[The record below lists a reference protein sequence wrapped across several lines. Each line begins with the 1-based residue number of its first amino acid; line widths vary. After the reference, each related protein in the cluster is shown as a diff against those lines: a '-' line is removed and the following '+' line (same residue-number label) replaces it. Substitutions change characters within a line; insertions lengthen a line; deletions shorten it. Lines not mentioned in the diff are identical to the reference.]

1 MANPNDFPPLL
12 PGNIPPSNSTSIPP
26 EGGLCPDV
34 VTQNV
39 LERPASPLGE
49 NLRASKKVRGLPTES
64 VDGVVAMEEVSET
77 RQQSPIGPS
86 GLDRGNVLKPATYA
100 SAVSGAPE
108 KVASDTGL
116 NGMEDFVLLEEDC
129 IVDNSG
135 PYPSIEFSERLPRS
149 GFKGDFP
156 GWARSHDR
164 NFLVRTAY
172 EALRDNSVQS
182 ANALWKGIAGF
193 QGLQRI
199 KIFIWLL
206 AKDKLLCN
214 AERVRRH
221 LSSCARCEA
230 CGAAF
235 QAFNHPIN
243 LRDMEKNHIQSP
255 HEIPCRITGFQAR
268 NHLEWEVWFGAEM
281 NASRDSRRQ
290 AREQRSGGEGGG
302 VSPLI
307 LWIGIYV
314 SGQFVVFMVTAYGW
328 LAAIF
333 ASNGAGVLPPRDWFQ
348 MNVDGARDHRTGLA
362 ACGGLIRDHEGR
374 WVRVWAVHEGLVQ
387 AWALGLRRVVVEV
400 DSLSV
405 LRLMLHRND
414 TEVPMTIV
422 HHIFELL
429 SRDWLIK
436 FVSVYREANA
446 VADRLAKLQCCEKRY
461 WWKAARSWKR

>member
-182 ANALWKGIAGF
+182 ANALWKVIAGF

-290 AREQRSGGEGGG
+290 AREQRSGGEGGMDG
-302 VSPLI
+302 LLPS
-307 LWIGIYV
+307 
-314 SGQFVVFMVTAYGW
+314 SRATARW
-328 LAAIF
+328 
-333 ASNGAGVLPPRDWFQ
+333 VLPPRDWFKV
-348 MNVDGARDHRTGLA
+348 NVDGARDHRTGLA

-374 WVRVWAVHEGLVQ
+374 WVRDFARSVGVCSPIESELWAVHEGLVQ

-436 FVSVYREANA
+436 FVHVYREANA
-446 VADRLAKLQCCEKRY
+446 VADRLAKLGPFSNAVEKRY